1 MFRLSPCLFGKK
13 TGACYNRCRHKLKIH
28 RSPRSPNEKIS
39 NRIRLSAVI
48 LAAAAQAQST
58 TWQLDPAHSN
68 AQFSVRH
75 LGISNVQGEFT
86 KLTGTVN
93 LDDQDI
99 SKSTVTASID
109 VNSLD
114 TRVQN
119 RDNDLKSDHF
129 FDTAKYP
136 TITFQSTKIWSTGDG
151 TAKMTGNLTL
161 HGVTKEVTFDVTGPT
176 KVIQVMGTRRGASAT
191 TKINRQDFGM
201 VFMSNAMPGGDQ
213 MIGDTV
219 TITLDIEMLKK

>member
-1 MFRLSPCLFGKK
+1 MKK
-13 TGACYNRCRHKLKIH
+13 VLIAAALTAT
-28 RSPRSPNEKIS
+28 
-39 NRIRLSAVI
+39 LSA
-48 LAAAAQAQST
+48 ATASFAQST

-86 KLTGTVN
+86 KVTGTVT

-99 SKSTVTASID
+99 SKSTVSASID

-114 TRVQN
+114 TRVQH
-119 RDNDLKSDHF
+119 RDDDLKSDHF
-129 FDTAKYP
+129 FDVAKFP
-136 TITFQSTKIWSTGDG
+136 TITFQSTKIVRTGEG

-161 HGVTKEVTFDVTGPT
+161 HGVTKEVTFDVTGPS

-201 VFMSNAMPGGDQ
+201 VYMTNDIPGGDE

-219 TITLDIEMLKK
+219 TITLDIEITKK

>member
-1 MFRLSPCLFGKK
+1 MKKSLIAFGF
-13 TGACYNRCRHKLKIH
+13 AIF
-28 RSPRSPNEKIS
+28 
-39 NRIRLSAVI
+39 
-48 LAAAAQAQST
+48 LAATAVTAQTT

-86 KLTGTVN
+86 KVTGTVE

-99 SKSTVTASID
+99 SKSTVNATID
-109 VNSLD
+109 VSSLD
-114 TRVQN
+114 TRVPH
-119 RDNDLKSDHF
+119 RDDDLKSDHF
-129 FDTAKYP
+129 FDVAKFP
-136 TITFQSTKIWSTGDG
+136 TITFQSTKIWKTGDG

-201 VFMSNAMPGGDQ
+201 VFMSNALPGGDQ
-213 MIGDTV
+213 MIADTV

>member
-1 MFRLSPCLFGKK
+1 MKKSLIAFGF
-13 TGACYNRCRHKLKIH
+13 
-28 RSPRSPNEKIS
+28 
-39 NRIRLSAVI
+39 AVI
-48 LAAAAQAQST
+48 LAAATQAQT
-58 TWQLDPAHSN
+58 TIWQLDPAHSN

-86 KLTGTVN
+86 KLTGTVQ

-99 SKSTVTASID
+99 SKSTVNATID

-129 FDTAKYP
+129 FDVGKFP
-136 TITFQSTKIWSTGDG
+136 TITFQSTKIVSTGEG

-219 TITLDIEMLKK
+219 TITLDIELVKK

>member
-1 MFRLSPCLFGKK
+1 VKKSLIAFGF
-13 TGACYNRCRHKLKIH
+13 
-28 RSPRSPNEKIS
+28 
-39 NRIRLSAVI
+39 AVI
-48 LAAAAQAQST
+48 LAAATQAQTT

-86 KLTGTVN
+86 KLTGTVQ
-93 LDDQDI
+93 LDDQDV
-99 SKSTVTASID
+99 SKSTVNATID

-129 FDTAKYP
+129 FDVGKFP
-136 TITFQSTKIWSTGDG
+136 TITFQSTKIVSTGEG

-219 TITLDIEMLKK
+219 TITLDIEMVKK

>member
-1 MFRLSPCLFGKK
+1 MKK
-13 TGACYNRCRHKLKIH
+13 FLIAAALTAI
-28 RSPRSPNEKIS
+28 
-39 NRIRLSAVI
+39 LSA
-48 LAAAAQAQST
+48 ATSAQAQSS

-86 KLTGTVN
+86 KVSGTVN

-99 SKSTVTASID
+99 SKSTVNASID
-109 VNSLD
+109 VASVD
-114 TRVQN
+114 TRVQH
-119 RDNDLKSDHF
+119 RDDDLKSDHF
-129 FDTAKYP
+129 FDVAKFP
-136 TITFQSTKIWSTGDG
+136 TITFQSTKIVSTGDG
-151 TAKMTGNLTL
+151 TAKMTGSLTL

-176 KVIQVMGTRRGASAT
+176 KPIQVMNGTRRGASAI

-201 VFMSNAMPGGDQ
+201 VYMTNNLPGGDE

-219 TITLDIEMLKK
+219 TITLDIEMVKK

>member
-1 MFRLSPCLFGKK
+1 MKKSLIAFGF
-13 TGACYNRCRHKLKIH
+13 
-28 RSPRSPNEKIS
+28 
-39 NRIRLSAVI
+39 AVI
-48 LAAAAQAQST
+48 LAAATQAQTT

-86 KLTGTVN
+86 KLTGTVQ

-99 SKSTVTASID
+99 SKSTVNATIA

-129 FDTAKYP
+129 FDVGKFP
-136 TITFQSTKIWSTGDG
+136 TITFQSTKIVSTGEG

-219 TITLDIEMLKK
+219 TITLDIEMVKK

>member
-1 MFRLSPCLFGKK
+1 MKNSLIAFGF
-13 TGACYNRCRHKLKIH
+13 AI
-28 RSPRSPNEKIS
+28 
-39 NRIRLSAVI
+39 I
-48 LAAAAQAQST
+48 LAATVQAQST

-86 KLTGTVN
+86 KVTGTVE

-99 SKSTVTASID
+99 SKSTVNATID
-109 VNSLD
+109 VSSLD
-114 TRVQN
+114 TRVQH
-119 RDNDLKSDHF
+119 RDDDLKSDHF
-129 FDTAKYP
+129 FDVAKFP
-136 TITFQSTKIWSTGDG
+136 TITFQSTKIWKTGEG

-201 VFMSNAMPGGDQ
+201 VFMSNALPGGDQ
-213 MIGDTV
+213 MIADTV

>member
-1 MFRLSPCLFGKK
+1 MKKSLIAFGF
-13 TGACYNRCRHKLKIH
+13 A
-28 RSPRSPNEKIS
+28 
-39 NRIRLSAVI
+39 AI
-48 LAAAAQAQST
+48 LAAATQAQTT

-86 KLTGTVN
+86 KLTGTVQ

-99 SKSTVTASID
+99 SKSTVNATID

-129 FDTAKYP
+129 FDVGKFP
-136 TITFQSTKIWSTGDG
+136 TITFQSTKIVSTGEG

-219 TITLDIEMLKK
+219 TITLDIELVKK

>member
-1 MFRLSPCLFGKK
+1 VKKSLIAFGF
-13 TGACYNRCRHKLKIH
+13 
-28 RSPRSPNEKIS
+28 
-39 NRIRLSAVI
+39 AVI
-48 LAAAAQAQST
+48 LAAATQAQTT

-86 KLTGTVN
+86 KLTGTVQ

-99 SKSTVTASID
+99 SKSTVNATID

-129 FDTAKYP
+129 FDVGKFP
-136 TITFQSTKIWSTGDG
+136 TITFQSTKIVSTGEG

-219 TITLDIEMLKK
+219 TITLDIELVKN

>member
-1 MFRLSPCLFGKK
+1 MKKSLIAFGV
-13 TGACYNRCRHKLKIH
+13 AL
-28 RSPRSPNEKIS
+28 
-39 NRIRLSAVI
+39 I
-48 LAAAAQAQST
+48 LTAPIAQAQAT

-86 KLTGTVN
+86 KVTGTVQ

-99 SKSTVTASID
+99 SKSSVNATID
-109 VNSLD
+109 INSLD
-114 TRVQN
+114 TRVQH
-119 RDNDLKSDHF
+119 RDDDLKSDHF
-129 FDTAKYP
+129 FDVAKFP
-136 TITFQSTKIWSTGDG
+136 TITFQSTKIVSTGEG

-191 TKINRQDFGM
+191 TKINRQDFGI
-201 VFMSNAMPGGDQ
+201 VYMSNALPSGDE

-219 TITLDIEMLKK
+219 TITLDIEMVKK

>member
-1 MFRLSPCLFGKK
+1 VKKSLLAFGFAVFLAS
-13 TGACYNRCRHKLKIH
+13 T
-28 RSPRSPNEKIS
+28 
-39 NRIRLSAVI
+39 AVI
-48 LAAAAQAQST
+48 AQST

-86 KLTGTVN
+86 KVTGTVN

-99 SKSTVTASID
+99 SKSTVTATID
-109 VNSLD
+109 VASLD
-114 TRVQN
+114 TRVQH
-119 RDNDLKSDHF
+119 RDDDLKSDHF
-129 FDTAKYP
+129 FDVAKFP
-136 TITFQSTKIWSTGDG
+136 TITFQSTKIVSTGEG

-201 VFMSNAMPGGDQ
+201 VYMTNSVPGGDQ

-219 TITLDIEMLKK
+219 TITLDIEMVKK

>member
-1 MFRLSPCLFGKK
+1 MK
-13 TGACYNRCRHKLKIH
+13 TFLIAAALTAI
-28 RSPRSPNEKIS
+28 
-39 NRIRLSAVI
+39 LSAATI
-48 LAAAAQAQST
+48 AQAQTT

-86 KLTGTVN
+86 KLSGSVN

-99 SKSTVTASID
+99 SKSTVTATID
-109 VNSLD
+109 VASLD
-114 TRVQN
+114 TRVQH
-119 RDNDLKSDHF
+119 RDDDLKSDHF
-129 FDTAKYP
+129 FDVAKFP
-136 TITFQSTKIWSTGDG
+136 TITFQSTKIVSTGDG

-161 HGVTKEVTFDVTGPT
+161 HGITKEVTFDVTGPT
-176 KVIQVMGTRRGASAT
+176 KVIQAMGTRRGASAT

-201 VFMSNAMPGGDQ
+201 VYMTNNLPGGDE

-219 TITLDIEMLKK
+219 AITLDIEMTKK

>member
-1 MFRLSPCLFGKK
+1 MKK
-13 TGACYNRCRHKLKIH
+13 SLIAVGF
-28 RSPRSPNEKIS
+28 
-39 NRIRLSAVI
+39 AVI

-86 KLTGTVN
+86 KLSGTVN

-99 SKSTVTASID
+99 SKSTVNATID

-136 TITFQSTKIWSTGDG
+136 TITFESTKIVSTGEG

>member
-1 MFRLSPCLFGKK
+1 MKK
-13 TGACYNRCRHKLKIH
+13 VLIAAALTAT
-28 RSPRSPNEKIS
+28 
-39 NRIRLSAVI
+39 LSA
-48 LAAAAQAQST
+48 ATASFAQST

-86 KLTGTVN
+86 KVTGTVT
-93 LDDQDI
+93 LDEQDI
-99 SKSTVTASID
+99 SKSTVSASID

-114 TRVQN
+114 TRVQH
-119 RDNDLKSDHF
+119 RDDDLKSDHF
-129 FDTAKYP
+129 FDVAKFP
-136 TITFQSTKIWSTGDG
+136 TITFQSTKIVRTGEG

-161 HGVTKEVTFDVTGPT
+161 HGVTKEVTFDVTGPS

-201 VFMSNAMPGGDQ
+201 VYMTNDIPGGDE

-219 TITLDIEMLKK
+219 TITLDIEITKK